1 MTSLRGLG
9 RRVGW
14 RRHVRRGRALIDRLP
29 DRVLGIE
36 TADQLPREDLGFDS
50 DRCWYEASPWR
61 TQSSVLPRDS
71 VSAADVFADFG
82 CGKGRVCLQAARYP
96 FGRVVGVELSPEVA
110 QVARHNVAQLRRYLR
125 CRDVEV
131 VTADIVDFPIPNDLS
146 IAFCYN
152 PVRGVL
158 FQRLLE
164 NLSESLARNPR
175 PFQLIY
181 HNPTMQHLVMEEG
194 WGEERRVVVQQIG
207 GDCDVAVFRRS

>member
-1 MTSLRGLG
+1 
-9 RRVGW
+9 
-14 RRHVRRGRALIDRLP
+14 LIDRLP

-36 TADQLPREDLGFDS
+36 TASQVPQKDLGFDS

-61 TQSSVLPRDS
+61 TLSSVLPRDS
-71 VSAADVFADFG
+71 VSVADVFADFG
-82 CGKGRVCLQAARYP
+82 CGKGRVLLQAARYP

-110 QVARHNVAQLRRYLR
+110 QVARHNVARLRRYLR

-146 IAFCYN
+146 VAFCYN

-181 HNPTMQHLVMEEG
+181 HNPTMQHLVMQKG
-194 WGEERRVVVQQIG
+194 WREERRVVVQQIG